1 MERMKNESYEVIVA
15 LLGTFLKHEEI
26 LDVFLQIVKKILAIR
41 IITYSNQEKTIK
53 P

>member
-1 MERMKNESYEVIVA
+1 MKNDSYEFIVT

-26 LDVFLQIVKKILAIR
+26 LDVFLQIPNNILAIR

-53 P
+53 H